1 MLAPI
6 MPHITEEL
14 WQTIFRKFEK
24 DLSVHVS
31 SWPAVNERMID
42 DENEKTGDT
51 AVAIISFVR
60 QYKSKRGLSLN
71 APIEKLT
78 IECDADTRK
87 YLEDMFDD
95 VKGTI
100 KVKEIEF
107 AKGEFVLEGYEK
119 IKLSVK
125 LD

>member
-6 MPHITEEL
+6 MPHITEEI

-31 SWPAVNERMID
+31 SWPTANDRMID
-42 DENEKTGDT
+42 DENEKAGDT
-51 AVAIISFVR
+51 TVAIISFVR

-71 APIEKLT
+71 APIEKL
-78 IECDADTRK
+78 IIDCDDDTRRS
-87 YLEDMFDD
+87 LEDVFDD
-95 VKGTI
+95 IKGTV
-100 KVKEIEF
+100 KVKDIEF
-107 AKGEFVLEGYEK
+107 ERGEFVLEGYEK
-119 IKLSVK
+119 IKLGVK